1 MYPLSAVARTFNR
14 KTTTIPKPITHS
26 FLTNLTNPSNPTNSS
41 NSSIL
46 NIHLSKFAN
55 NDNDIEH
62 YEHDVLGFTK
72 ISSSNNRHIYD
83 DKYIEPYLL

>member
-14 KTTTIPKPITHS
+14 KTTTLPKPITNL
-26 FLTNLTNPSNPTNSS
+26 FLTNLTNPSNLTD
-41 NSSIL
+41 I
-46 NIHLSKFAN
+46 NIHLSKCAN

-62 YEHDVLGFTK
+62 YEHDLLGFTK
-72 ISSSNNRHIYD
+72 ISSSSNVTIYD